1 VSATLPVT
9 VVVPTIGRPELLEVC
24 LASLAACEPRADEV
38 LVVDQSG
45 GNAVPSVVETYAS
58 AGVRVLTLDV
68 ANKSLAVNL
77 ALEQARHDAVL
88 MTDDDCTVAPSWVG
102 VAWSQLE
109 RDPEAMVTGRVLAAG
124 DELAVP
130 STIDDETPREY
141 TGEIHYGALY
151 GGNMACRAS
160 LVLAEGGFDER
171 LAVAEANDLCYRWLR
186 SGRPLRYEPEL
197 VVWHHAWRSEAEMS
211 RLHRSY
217 GHGQGLFYAKH
228 LRAGDPVV
236 VPFLARDLY
245 RGARGVAARVV
256 RRGTGWPDPRTGLLS
271 GLVAGLVEGW
281 RTFGPR
287 GKTRAGAGGS

>member
-1 VSATLPVT
+1 MSATWPVT
-9 VVVPTIGRPELLEVC
+9 VVVPTIGRPELLEAC

-45 GNAVPSVVETYAS
+45 GDAVRSVVETYAS
-58 AGVRVLTLDV
+58 AGARVLTLDV

-130 STIDDETPREY
+130 STIHDETPREY

-171 LAVAEANDLCYRWLR
+171 LTVAEDNDLCYRWLVD
-186 SGRPLRYEPEL
+186 GRPFRYEPEL
-197 VVWHHAWRSEAEMS
+197 VVWHHDWRTPELLVRTHVAYA
-211 RLHRSY
+211 R
-217 GHGQGLFYAKH
+217 GQGAFYAKH
-228 LRAGDPVV
+228 LQAGDRRVLPMLRWDLRHGLRSIVLGV
-236 VPFLARDLY
+236 ARRTPRWQDPYREMVWSLLRGLAAGWVEARRLAR
-245 RGARGVAARVV
+245 VA
-256 RRGTGWPDPRTGLLS
+256 S
-271 GLVAGLVEGW
+271 
-281 RTFGPR
+281 
-287 GKTRAGAGGS
+287 GAG